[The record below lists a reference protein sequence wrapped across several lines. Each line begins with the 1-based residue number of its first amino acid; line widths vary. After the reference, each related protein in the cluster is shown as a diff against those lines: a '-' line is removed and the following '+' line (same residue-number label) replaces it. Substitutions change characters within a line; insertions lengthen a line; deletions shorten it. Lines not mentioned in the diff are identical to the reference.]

1 MQKKYGPSNI
11 RVNAIAP
18 GLINTEMNKDLSED
32 DLKGLENKIPLGRIG
47 HPEDIAKCV
56 KMLIENEY
64 ITGQIITV
72 DGGWTSV

>member
-1 MQKKYGPSNI
+1 
-11 RVNAIAP
+11 
-18 GLINTEMNKDLSED
+18 MNKDLSED
-32 DLKGLENKIPLGRIG
+32 DLKELENKIPLGRIG